1 VQRYPFKAK
10 GKAKMFGKIML
21 TVSKAVLGTCQINTN
36 PAKENIS
43 GKKLWFLGIGLLVI
57 ACLAGVLMVP
67 QATIT
72 PRF

>member
-1 VQRYPFKAK
+1 
-10 GKAKMFGKIML
+10 ML